1 MTDTAQPE
9 TAAETEVVSD
19 PIADAANAFKMNF
32 PETLAIQP
40 ERPRDE
46 AGRFVS
52 TQEEIEAEAEEAPEA
67 PEAEAESPEE
77 EETPEAAEE
86 AQPEAIDLPT
96 SWPAEQAETWKSLPP
111 EAQAF
116 IREREGERDAAVN
129 AKFQEAANVKRAN
142 EALIAEANTNRQR
155 FLEETEFVL
164 GLVNPQEPPETM
176 LDPASSD
183 YNPDAYHRSM
193 AQYRRSVGLIDQMR
207 QRVHQTRAQQ
217 HEEVQREHYQRL
229 AEINE
234 RHGPALLSDVPDI
247 ADEAKAGQAIAD
259 IARYA
264 VSQGVPEEQFAD
276 PELRANITA
285 PMLHILWKAQQF
297 DRMKAAKAKVV
308 PKAAKPAAP
317 PVKPGVTTPRS
328 AVEGAK
334 KKAALDRLDREGS
347 VQAGADFFKT
357 LKF

>member
-1 MTDTAQPE
+1 MTDTAQPAA
-9 TAAETEVVSD
+9 AAETEVASD

-32 PETLAIQP
+32 PETLALQP
-40 ERPRDE
+40 ERPRDDK
-46 AGRFVS
+46 GRFAP
-52 TQEEIEAEAEEAPEA
+52 TQQEIEAE
-67 PEAEAESPEE
+67 EAEPEGEAQPAESQEE
-77 EETPEAAEE
+77 QEVTDEAAEE
-86 AQPEAIDLPT
+86 AQPEPVDLPP
-96 SWPAEQAETWKSLPP
+96 SWPSEMAETWSSLPP
-111 EAQAF
+111 ETQEF
-116 IREREGERDAAVN
+116 ITRREGEREAAVN
-129 AKFQEAANVKRAN
+129 AKFQEAANVRKAN

-155 FLEETEFVL
+155 FVEETEFVL
-164 GLVNPQEPPETM
+164 NLVNPTEPPTSM

-183 YNPDAYHRSM
+183 YNPDAYHL
-193 AQYRRSVGLIDQMR
+193 ALANYRQNVGLISNLR
-207 QRVHQTRAQQ
+207 QRVEHARAQQ
-217 HEEVQREHYQRL
+217 QEEAQREHYERL

-264 VSQGVPEEQFAD
+264 VSQGVPEEQFAN

-297 DRMKAAKAKVV
+297 DKMKEAKAKVV

-334 KKAALDRLDREGS
+334 RKAVLERLDREGS
-347 VQAGADFFKT
+347 VEAGAAFFKG